1 MTKMQTSC
9 DQPSHEFD
17 HLSQHG
23 AVRRKWLAD
32 ERAHTYSSVIGSRRP
47 ATNWINAMTFTA
59 PNGFNTSAFTI
70 AATAFVVL
78 HGSLL
83 IGFANLASNVP
94 NTVGVGVGTDVAK
107 TQTAPRN
114 VTLETVVISSRR
126 A

>member
-1 MTKMQTSC
+1 MRASC

-17 HLSQHG
+17 HPSQHG

-47 ATNWINAMTFTA
+47 ATNWINTMPFTA
-59 PNGFNTSAFTI
+59 SSRFNTSAFTI

-83 IGFANLASNVP
+83 IGFDNLAGNGP
-94 NTVGVGVGTDVAK
+94 TAMGAGTDVAK
-107 TQTAPRN
+107 TQIAPRN
-114 VTLETVVISSRR
+114 VTLETVVISIRR

>member
-1 MTKMQTSC
+1 MTKIRASC

-17 HLSQHG
+17 HPSQHG
-23 AVRRKWLAD
+23 VVRRKCLAD
-32 ERAHTYSSVIGSRRP
+32 VKAHAYISVIGSRRP
-47 ATNWINAMTFTA
+47 ATNWINTMTFTT
-59 PNGFNTSAFTI
+59 PNRFNTSAFTI

-83 IGFANLASNVP
+83 IGFANLASSDP
-94 NTVGVGVGTDVAK
+94 TTMGAGTEMAK
-107 TQTAPRN
+107 TQIAPRN